1 MATNFHP
8 DLPND
13 QIHNP
18 KDFSEANNSS
28 VLTRSGTGLL
38 DWNTSPYGTS
48 TTITCGA
55 DVSGGLHNTTFFV
68 FLNAAN
74 KAECHFN
81 VSGETAVFVPTPAF
95 FQIVID
101 IAPNDSAI
109 TVAATIKTKLD
120 AQAANPFG
128 ALTTTVN
135 GTGKVTFSGMT
146 NSPDTIDG
154 NTNFTFDNVKTYTG
168 TTVLTSTSGA
178 LSWENVAGGGGVS
191 SIIAGTNT
199 TISPASGLGNV
210 TINAANGLN
219 GGNSKIQLYGG
230 ICENNS
236 GTWSLLNNANFT
248 SLNFTSA
255 STVSSKLQIAYPT
268 VNKILSFICTTDD
281 TYAQNGIQVGASVG
295 LSFANIFLYRDNV
308 VDYIEWDGSAFT
320 SETGQITSITYTNG
334 LMKLNHS
341 TVINPD
347 NYGVNVMGRLGESG
361 KNAVN
366 YRYVWVALTATRTD
380 IQILNPDGTEY
391 SGSEDVDMRFSF
403 VRGGEVEL
411 TAAEADISGSSIS
424 VQAIMELP

>member
-48 TTITCGA
+48 TTVTCGA

-109 TVAATIKTKLD
+109 TVAAAIKTEFD
-120 AQAANPFG
+120 SQVTNPFA

-168 TTVLTSTSGA
+168 TTVLTSTTGV
-178 LSWENVAGGGGVS
+178 LSWETAAAGGGVS

-199 TISPASGLGNV
+199 TISPVSGLGDV
-210 TINAANGLN
+210 TINADNGLN
-219 GGNSKIQLYGG
+219 GGNSKLKIYGG
-230 ICENNS
+230 VCINTA
-236 GTWSLLNNANFT
+236 GTWSLLNDASHTF
-248 SLNFTSA
+248 LNFTSA
-255 STVSSKLQIAYPT
+255 TTTSNRLRVNYPT
-268 VNKILSFICTTDD
+268 VGKVISFICTPDE
-281 TYAQNGIQVGASVG
+281 TYAANGISVGASVG
-295 LSFANIFLYRDNV
+295 LSHSTLYLYRDNI
-308 VDYIEWDGSAFT
+308 VDYVYWNGSAFQST
-320 SETGQITSITYTNG
+320 TGQVTSFQYAAGEI
-334 LMKLNHS
+334 KLNHGTLIS
-341 TVINPD
+341 PD
-347 NYGVNVMGRLGESG
+347 TFSLGIEGRAGTTT
-361 KNAVN
+361 N
-366 YRYVWVALTATRTD
+366 YRYAWTSLGASSTF
-380 IQILNPDGTEY
+380 IQVLNPDGTEY
-391 SGSEDVDMRFSF
+391 TGAATTDMRFSF
-403 VRGGEVEL
+403 NRGGEVEID
-411 TAAEADISGSSIS
+411 AADSAISSSNIW
-424 VQAIMELP
+424 VQAIMEMN